1 MSSFNPPEI
10 RYQYLNSLGITSEE
24 LHEQHRLASALID
37 SLDKGTLTSIRNAFL
52 DSTRTSNAGELF
64 INIDKINIL
73 LRTGNSGAEHSMIR
87 NGYGRLVSPTR
98 SHTINGDRCI
108 SGFDF
113 KALIEARIHI
123 SSRRNQRQNLY
134 LRYVHQ
140 LVEYL
145 IYHPTLR
152 DYHNLYAD
160 EVERY
165 RPQLKKSRIE
175 HYKITQ
181 CEFTGEYID
190 NNAKVEFAHIDSVV
204 TNPHK
209 AISIDNG
216 VIILKN
222 IHSDMTRKHIHTFED
237 MLDYCIENNYSILWA
252 DNYVR

>member
-10 RYQYLNSLGITSEE
+10 RYQRLDSLGITSEE
-24 LHEQHRLASALID
+24 LHEQQRLASALID

-52 DSTRTSNAGELF
+52 DSIITSNAGELF

-73 LRTGNSGAEHSMIR
+73 LRTGNSGGELSMIR

-98 SHTINGDRCI
+98 SHTINGTKSI

-113 KALIEARIHI
+113 KALIEARMHI
-123 SSRRNQRQNLY
+123 SSSRNQRQNLY

-165 RPQLKKSRIE
+165 RPRLKQQRIQLYRIT
-175 HYKITQ
+175 H
-181 CEFTGEYID
+181 CEFTGKYIS
-190 NNAKVEFAHIDSVV
+190 NNVDVEFAHIDSVV
-204 TNPHK
+204 TTPHK
-209 AISIDNG
+209 AINVDNG
-216 VIILKN
+216 VIILKS
-222 IHSDMTRKHIHTFED
+222 IHSDMTRRHIHTFED
-237 MLDYCIENNYSILWA
+237 MLDYCIDNNYNTLWA
-252 DNYVR
+252 DSYVR